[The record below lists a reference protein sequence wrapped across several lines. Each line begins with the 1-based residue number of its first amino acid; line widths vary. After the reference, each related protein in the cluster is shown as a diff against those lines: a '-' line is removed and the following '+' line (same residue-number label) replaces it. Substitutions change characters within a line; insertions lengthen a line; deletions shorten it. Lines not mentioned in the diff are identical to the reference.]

1 MEIFILLI
9 ACLIQFSR
17 VHVIDGHFSSTYLI
31 TYLKVESICDAEKSQ
46 LRQNVKENSIKYPL
60 YLIDLTIL
68 VNMYYVYNL
77 KYGNEL
83 PLLFCA
89 QVQDDSQYSLS
100 NLLPPILASIVCPP
114 QTHVM

>member
-1 MEIFILLI
+1 MRIFILLI
-9 ACLIQFSR
+9 ACLIQFLR
-17 VHVIDGHFSSTYLI
+17 VYIVYGHLRGIYLI
-31 TYLKVESICDAEKSQ
+31 TYLKPICDAEKFP

-68 VNMYYVYNL
+68 VHMYYVYKL

-89 QVQDDSQYSLS
+89 
-100 NLLPPILASIVCPP
+100 
-114 QTHVM
+114 

>member
-1 MEIFILLI
+1 MKISIPLI
-9 ACLIQFSR
+9 ACLIQFLG
-17 VHVIDGHFSSTYLI
+17 VHIMDGHLRVVYLI
-31 TYLKVESICDAEKSQ
+31 TYLKVEPICDAEKSQ

-68 VNMYYVYNL
+68 VHMYYVYKL

-89 QVQDDSQYSLS
+89 
-100 NLLPPILASIVCPP
+100 
-114 QTHVM
+114 

>member
-1 MEIFILLI
+1 M
-9 ACLIQFSR
+9 IQFSR
-17 VHVIDGHFSSTYLI
+17 VHVIDGRFSSIYFI
-31 TYLKVESICDAEKSQ
+31 TYLKVYSICDAEKSQ

-89 QVQDDSQYSLS
+89 
-100 NLLPPILASIVCPP
+100 
-114 QTHVM
+114 